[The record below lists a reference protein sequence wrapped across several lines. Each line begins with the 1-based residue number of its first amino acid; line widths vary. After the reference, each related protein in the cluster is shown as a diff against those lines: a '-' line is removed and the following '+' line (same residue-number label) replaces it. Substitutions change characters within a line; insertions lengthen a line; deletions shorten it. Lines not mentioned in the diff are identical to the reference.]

1 MVNPAPQS
9 PDQMVKDLP
18 LLTLIREAQRRADQV
33 RPMLERRP
41 AAPTP
46 GSLDCRVA
54 VSNLVAQGL
63 DAAAKRGV
71 DRFAISADIGRLMGT
86 GSVSKARLDK
96 IAAPSQE
103 GFDLKA
109 HELPAYTLATKDEG
123 LIRYLAAQCGLHVVT
138 DEDMALVELGRLTQA
153 NSEVQRTQ
161 AQLLEA
167 ITRAAK

>member
-1 MVNPAPQS
+1 
-9 PDQMVKDLP
+9 MVKDLP
-18 LLTLIREAQRRADQV
+18 LITLIREAQRRADQV
-33 RPMLERRP
+33 RPLLERQPSEP
-41 AAPTP
+41 AP

-54 VSNLVAQGL
+54 VATLVAQGL
-63 DAAAKRGV
+63 DTAARADS
-71 DRFAISADIGRLMGT
+71 DRHVVAADMGRLMGT
-86 GSVSKARLDK
+86 GNISKNRLDK

-109 HELPAYTLATKDEG
+109 HEIPALTLATKDFS
-123 LIRYLAAQCGLHVVT
+123 LIRYLAGRCGLHVVT
-138 DEDMALVELGRLTQA
+138 DEEMALVELGRLTQA